1 MSDVSAASRPY
12 SVEVPFR
19 WSDMDSYGHVNNV
32 QFMRMLEDAR
42 VLGFGDWFGTERTM
56 LQTGVLVAHHSVDYR
71 LPMTFHYRP
80 ALVSM
85 WVSRISGASFDLA
98 YEVREAPDPSA
109 DTADETVFCVAET
122 VLAAY
127 DLATS
132 RTRRLAPE
140 EVEVLRRYEGEPAP
154 LRRRGGA

>member
-1 MSDVSAASRPY
+1 MSQSSAASRPY

-19 WSDMDSYGHVNNV
+19 WSDMDAYGHVNNV

-56 LQTGVLVAHHSVDYR
+56 LDTGVLVAHHSVDYR
-71 LPMTFHYRP
+71 LPMTYHYRP

-98 YEVREAPDPSA
+98 YEVREAPGPDGPD
-109 DTADETVFCVAET
+109 DTVYCVAET

-132 RTRRLAPE
+132 RTRRLTPD

-154 LRRRGGA
+154 LRRRSA